1 MAAEVAVSNL
11 LPPSE
16 SIASQIAFDES
27 SLTAYVSHQ
36 FAMDPMLMTWVS
48 RNARRGIKIVLK
60 PVDLAD
66 VTRFRDQG
74 FRFAEAKGGAD
85 KASNSDEYQ
94 FKDDGLKL
102 IEDGAYYRAS
112 DIHFLLR
119 GEHAEVLVTV
129 NNDLR
134 FFREMRQDYA
144 ASMCRAIWNGLVTT
158 GDSQWK
164 DHVDQGAQ
172 VSGEK
177 LHPATGVTSLRIQR
191 GPMYPMAEGGQ
202 YMVIR
207 LQYANTVGAR
217 RREGL
222 PPLKYPRK
230 PPGEFLLPK
239 MGFSAQNCAKLKKI
253 MTMPDGILIITGPTG
268 SGKTTTDYELRKEE
282 ARVRPY
288 LKQIVV
294 ADPIEFPESWST
306 QLPVVNAVDQ
316 TATGEQFEKKLH
328 TSLRMAPKI
337 ITPGEIRNA
346 EVALIAFEA
355 STTGHKVTT
364 TLHVSDAFLW
374 PDRLELM
381 DQVRL
386 RREVF
391 CDPKIVRGV
400 VAQRLLSE
408 LCPTCSRLASDHPD
422 LMDAELLEAIRT
434 WSSDGD
440 VSKVRF
446 RGEDM
451 DCPTCKGDGTIGRFG
466 IMEVVVTDAQLMSD
480 FIHLGTARA
489 RRNYHQRPDADP
501 PLLDTAIQHVL
512 AGRVDPFHVQ
522 EVVDIIITKERFH
535 EVAPMHA
542 AADETGGGRRV
553 RRLEAVAHD

>member
-1 MAAEVAVSNL
+1 MVVENAGPSL
-11 LPPSE
+11 LPPSD
-16 SIASQIAFDES
+16 SMAAQIAFDEAT
-27 SLTAYVSHQ
+27 LTVYVSQQ
-36 FAMDPMLMTWVS
+36 FSKDPMLMTWVS
-48 RNARRGIKIVLK
+48 RNERRGTRLTVKV
-60 PVDLAD
+60 VELAD
-66 VTRFRDQG
+66 VARFRDQG
-74 FRFAEAKGGAD
+74 FRFVEAAAGDEKD
-85 KASNSDEYQ
+85 NNDEYQ
-94 FKDDGLKL
+94 FRGDALKL
-102 IEDGAYYRAS
+102 IEEAAYYRAS

-119 GEHAEVLVTV
+119 GEHADVQLTV

-134 FFREMRQDYA
+134 HFREMKQEYA
-144 ASMCRAIWNGLVTT
+144 SRMLRAIWNGLVTT
-158 GDSQWK
+158 GDNQWT
-164 DHVDQGAQ
+164 DNIDQGAQ

-177 LHPATGVTSLRIQR
+177 LHPSAGVTSIRIAR
-191 GPMYPMAEGGQ
+191 GPMFPMAEGGQ
-202 YMVIR
+202 YMVLR
-207 LQYANTVGAR
+207 LQYANTVGAK

-222 PPLKYPRK
+222 PALKYPRK
-230 PPGEFLLPK
+230 PQGEFLLPK
-239 MGFSAQNCAKLKKI
+239 MGFTKQNCAKLKKI

-268 SGKTTTDYELRKEE
+268 SGKSTTDYELRKEE
-282 ARVRPY
+282 ARIRPY

-316 TATGEQFEKKLH
+316 TATGEQFAKKLH

-337 ITPGEIRNA
+337 ITPGEIRGA

-386 RREVF
+386 RRAVF

-408 LCPTCSRLASDHPD
+408 LCPDCSRLASAHPELVD
-422 LMDAELLEAIRT
+422 EELLATLRT
-434 WSSDGD
+434 WSHDGD
-440 VSKVRF
+440 VSRVRI
-446 RGEDM
+446 RGDDM
-451 DCPTCKGDGTIGRFG
+451 NCPTCRGDGKISRFG

-480 FIHLGTARA
+480 YIHLGTAMA

-512 AGRVDPFHVQ
+512 AGRVDPYHVQ
-522 EVVDIIITKERFH
+522 EAVDIIVTKERFH
-535 EVAPMHA
+535 EVIVSQSPT
-542 AADETGGGRRV
+542 DGTSGGRGTRH
-553 RRLEAVAHD
+553 LEAVANG